1 MNAAQVFRS
10 YHSSCRPPPTMTLR
24 IFLGAQNVICMMR
37 CNNIFVASLYLNDFY
52 FNRTREEIFSHLL
65 RRTFWFLL
73 LSSVLF
79 YFLQVFYFSIWD
91 TFFSIFLHIFIQN
104 TKKKKTENLLP
115 HTLLTVVCQKYFL
128 VLNNLKHDTH
138 NCHRICLYIY
148 GCFWNH

>member
-1 MNAAQVFRS
+1 MLHKCSVHTIPAADRHQQWPWES
-10 YHSSCRPPPTMTLR
+10 
-24 IFLGAQNVICMMR
+24 FLVPRML
-37 CNNIFVASLYLNDFY
+37 FVWCVAITFLLHLFLDFY
-52 FNRTREEIFSHLL
+52 FNRTRVEIFSHLL
-65 RRTFWFLL
+65 RQTFWFLL

-91 TFFSIFLHIFIQN
+91 TFFPIFLHIFIQN